1 MHKLFPVLA
10 MALFVSACAPPRGPQ
25 PAPGPARVETPAPAR
40 LPQAEAIR
48 NFRFVVRR
56 TEPVA
61 ERMCLENTRNV
72 PCDFR
77 IVVDDRPGLPPNA
90 FQTIDRNRRP
100 VIAFTL
106 ALIRDVRNAD
116 ELAFVMGHEAAHHIL
131 GHIPRQQ
138 KTAIQGA
145 VLGGLLGVLV
155 GVDES
160 GLRTAQEIGATL
172 AVRRYSKD
180 LELEA
185 DQLGTIIA
193 ARAGFNPVRGA
204 EYFNRIPDP
213 GDRFLGTHPPNAA
226 RIAVVRRTA
235 ARLGIR

>member
-1 MHKLFPVLA
+1 MRKLFLVL
-10 MALFVSACAPPRGPQ
+10 ALFVSACAAPPGPQ
-25 PAPGPARVETPAPAR
+25 PAPRPPRVERPAAK
-40 LPQAEAIR
+40 LPPAEAIR
-48 NFRFVVRR
+48 NFRYVVRR
-56 TEPVA
+56 MEPVA
-61 ERMCLENTRNV
+61 ERICIENTRNI

-90 FQTIDRNRRP
+90 FQTIDRNGRP
-100 VIAFTL
+100 VIAFTR
-106 ALIRDVRNAD
+106 ALIGDVRNPD

-138 KTAIQGA
+138 RSAIKGA
-145 VLGGLLGVLV
+145 VLGGLIGVLV

-160 GLRTAQEIGATL
+160 GLRTAEELGATI
-172 AVRRYSKD
+172 AVRSYSKD

-213 GDRFLGTHPPNAA
+213 GDRFLGTHPPNAK
-226 RIAVVRRTA
+226 RIAVVRQTA
-235 ARLGIR
+235 ARLGIH